1 MSSKHINQGA
11 YLPVSE
17 YLEALAGPDPEPSS
31 VMAEAIRMACS
42 VVAIVDDYDVRS
54 MTPPDMIEMAKRL
67 YLVGAI
73 GMAEYAVLSFKP
85 NLYPHFDAS
94 DPIYQA
100 MQQYPKRRRDYIAE
114 WWGVLN
120 ACRAKHI
127 VGERNAF
134 VCKIIELLESF
145 QPLDD
150 E

>member
-31 VMAEAIRMACS
+31 VMAEAVRMACR
-42 VVAIVDDYDVRS
+42 VVEIADDYDVRN
-54 MTPPDMIEMAKRL
+54 MTPPEMAEMAKRL
-67 YLVGAI
+67 YLAGAI

-100 MQQYPKRRRDYIAE
+100 MQQHPNRRRDYIAE

-127 VGERNAF
+127 VGERYSFA
-134 VCKIIELLESF
+134 CKIIELLESF
-145 QPLDD
+145 QPIDD